1 MLLVIIKRKRNRLIL
16 LGEGAFQAPMKH
28 RPIRRRPHERQHRG
42 DMLIQLD
49 IAGIGGEPLVMLVL
63 ARAIRHRRVFA
74 PQLSKDP
81 WR

>member
-1 MLLVIIKRKRNRLIL
+1 MRPVIVKQEWHRLIL
-16 LGEGAFQAPMKH
+16 LGEGPFQAPMEH

-49 IAGIGGEPLVMLVL
+49 VARIGGEPLVMFVL
-63 ARAIRHRRVFA
+63 ARAIRHRWVFA

-81 WR
+81 RR